1 MRENLYLYFDKNG
14 KPVLSP
20 HTVTYTNNERTRNR
34 QMIRVRCFISYYY
47 KFYVGVM
54 GKVNRLG
61 HWCPYCNA
69 DKLIRQAGT
78 TGILWMNIKIITVFN
93 LRSSDSNVNKEIVKS
108 MLIKSTKTNRFLFAV
123 FHQLLGT
130 GNGAQKK
137 LYHIVSSGH
146 RYLFLEVDEKLQ
158 R

>member
-1 MRENLYLYFDKNG
+1 
-14 KPVLSP
+14 
-20 HTVTYTNNERTRNR
+20 
-34 QMIRVRCFISYYY
+34 
-47 KFYVGVM
+47 M

-108 MLIKSTKTNRFLFAV
+108 MLIKSTKTNRSIFAV

-130 GNGAQKK
+130 RNDDRNK
-137 LYHIVSSGH
+137 LYHIADA
-146 RYLFLEVDEKLQ
+146 FLKHEL
-158 R
+158 RR

>member
-1 MRENLYLYFDKNG
+1 MPILY
-14 KPVLSP
+14 
-20 HTVTYTNNERTRNR
+20 
-34 QMIRVRCFISYYY
+34 
-47 KFYVGVM
+47 
-54 GKVNRLG
+54 
-61 HWCPYCNA
+61 A

-78 TGILWMNIKIITVFN
+78 TRILWMNIKIITVFN

-137 LYHIVSSGH
+137 LYHIADA
-146 RYLFLEVDEKLQ
+146 FLKHEL
-158 R
+158 RR